1 MRTHGERGFSYV
13 ELVVSMAVLLLGAVA
28 LWGGLTT
35 SLPLAGALR
44 GRTTLLNR
52 AQTEMETLRG
62 IPFSGLATYQINDAE
77 AVGEVRVDLL
87 SARRKRVVV
96 SLEHPRYLGRPL
108 VLVTDVHQQGL
119 NP

>member
-1 MRTHGERGFSYV
+1 MRPPGEQGFSYV
-13 ELVVSMAVLLLGAVA
+13 ELVVSLAVLLLGTVA

-44 GRTTLLNR
+44 ARTTLLNR

-62 IPFSGLATYQINDAE
+62 VPFAALAAYQINDAE
-77 AVGEVRVDLL
+77 AVGAVRVDLL
-87 SARRKRVVV
+87 SARRKRVIV
-96 SLEHPRYLGRPL
+96 SLEHPRYVGRPL